1 MAFLSP
7 PSHVSHP
14 DFLFISPIRNQ
25 MLPLKHAFSPTFT
38 FRYTKFPLRKKKGK
52 EMKRMGTVVCSS
64 LLPLHTDTLQWTFTV
79 SSVQP
84 RDLSGL
90 LKVVEKKMKIF
101 LESSGF

>member
-1 MAFLSP
+1 
-7 PSHVSHP
+7 
-14 DFLFISPIRNQ
+14 

-79 SSVQP
+79 SSVNSSGTS
-84 RDLSGL
+84 RFFEALLSNN
-90 LKVVEKKMKIF
+90 KT
-101 LESSGF
+101 LESRGG